1 MVIKYAVFEPRS
13 AVEARIDSNRFL
25 LHYHN
30 FSERALANLHR
41 PRPLPRRRSIGNSSP
56 ATGWKRSAIIA
67 GGKVVLL
74 KHALNYNVQNLKM
87 DIFESLP
94 LIFCSQSLTSLKLCH
109 GVNPSLAILPKSLH
123 LPVLKSLHLECVK
136 FTASDDHSTEPFSNC
151 HVLNT
156 LVLEDCSLY
165 NDAQVLCI
173 SNSTLSSLTISGRG
187 RQLYQIV
194 GVISHQLFSELNLS
208 LLEEVNIDVRLGPSK
223 HGKSLMIMEWLQVV
237 ANVKI
242 LQFCLGA
249 LRKML
254 YELSDLISTGPQPP
268 SFVRL
273 ESLKI
278 NKRYFSNTSEEKLNT
293 LVKSFLQNSPMDRID
308 IISV

>member
-1 MVIKYAVFEPRS
+1 
-13 AVEARIDSNRFL
+13 
-25 LHYHN
+25 
-30 FSERALANLHR
+30 
-41 PRPLPRRRSIGNSSP
+41 
-56 ATGWKRSAIIA
+56 
-67 GGKVVLL
+67 
-74 KHALNYNVQNLKM
+74 M

-123 LPVLKSLHLECVK
+123 LPALKSLHLECVK

-173 SNSTLSSLTISGRG
+173 SNSTFQVWKYLEEEDNFTRLCFPLQILVYFFTIR
-187 RQLYQIV
+187 

-223 HGKSLMIMEWLQVV
+223 HGKSLMIMECLQVV

-254 YELSDLISTGPQPP
+254 YVSCFSTF
-268 SFVRL
+268 SLLFFFNVYNMFVYTCQNIWL
-273 ESLKI
+273 L
-278 NKRYFSNTSEEKLNT
+278 NVSNSH
-293 LVKSFLQNSPMDRID
+293 
-308 IISV
+308 

>member
-1 MVIKYAVFEPRS
+1 M
-13 AVEARIDSNRFL
+13 
-25 LHYHN
+25 
-30 FSERALANLHR
+30 FSQ
-41 PRPLPRRRSIGNSSP
+41 
-56 ATGWKRSAIIA
+56 TK
-67 GGKVVLL
+67 L
-74 KHALNYNVQNLKM
+74 KQSLNLNYNVQNLKM
-87 DIFESLP
+87 DIVESLP

-194 GVISHQLFSELNLS
+194 FSTPNLS
-208 LLEEVNIDVRLGPSK
+208 LFFYYQGCYQSP
-223 HGKSLMIMEWLQVV
+223 
-237 ANVKI
+237 
-242 LQFCLGA
+242 
-249 LRKML
+249 
-254 YELSDLISTGPQPP
+254 
-268 SFVRL
+268 
-273 ESLKI
+273 
-278 NKRYFSNTSEEKLNT
+278 T
-293 LVKSFLQNSPMDRID
+293 LL
-308 IISV
+308 